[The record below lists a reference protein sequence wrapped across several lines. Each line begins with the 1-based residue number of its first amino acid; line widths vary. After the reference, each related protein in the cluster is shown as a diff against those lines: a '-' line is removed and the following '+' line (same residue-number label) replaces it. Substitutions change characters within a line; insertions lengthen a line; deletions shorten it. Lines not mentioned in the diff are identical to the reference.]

1 MTSGSPQRSILTPEA
16 FTTDFR
22 ERADVLVRYGM
33 IADMPEEEKRANLLT
48 FVESGEGIVVLHHA
62 IIDHNS
68 WPWWYEQVVG
78 GRYLL

>member
-1 MTSGSPQRSILTPEA
+1 MTSGSPQRSILTRIVHW
-16 FTTDFR
+16 DFR

-68 WPWWYEQVVG
+68 WPWWYEEVVG
-78 GRYLL
+78 DRYLL